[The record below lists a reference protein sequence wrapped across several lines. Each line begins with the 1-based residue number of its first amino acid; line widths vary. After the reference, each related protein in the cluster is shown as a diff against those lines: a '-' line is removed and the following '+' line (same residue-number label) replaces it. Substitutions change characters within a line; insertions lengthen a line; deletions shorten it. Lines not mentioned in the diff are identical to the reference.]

1 MLPNKIFGK
10 NNLKTQKKEKFHGWG
25 GVELDLLDSI
35 SRRKTWILRSNNPE
49 QNIFQVSGKKHLL
62 NMVCDIWCEIFNRFR
77 NIAFYDSSMQQSSRN
92 LNFQVAGMF
101 DNKKRI
107 NAFFINWKD
116 VHGAKIWI

>member
-1 MLPNKIFGK
+1 
-10 NNLKTQKKEKFHGWG
+10 
-25 GVELDLLDSI
+25 
-35 SRRKTWILRSNNPE
+35 
-49 QNIFQVSGKKHLL
+49 
-62 NMVCDIWCEIFNRFR
+62 MVCDIWCEIFNRFR

-116 VHGAKIWI
+116 VHGAKTKI